1 MKFIKTLAGEYVR
14 VDAVNKF
21 VIEYDC
27 DEQKFYVMAITA
39 EEDFD
44 LSVHEEKYQAQN
56 ALDEMLAA
64 INGG

>member
-1 MKFIKTLAGEYVR
+1 MKFIRTLAGEYVR

-21 VIEYDC
+21 VIEYDA
-27 DEQKFYVMAITA
+27 EGQKFYVMAITS